1 MRPPMPESLADP
13 AALLASAIET
23 DRQYFEL
30 GARLEQL
37 PGAILA
43 WMPGLAAAPAGA
55 VIQRVGA
62 EVALAEESNWLFRAE
77 RALCGVGAR
86 TSRIYLDDGH
96 GASDDLFRGAGYSKR
111 EELIFA
117 HSLGSPEPGLR
128 MMPVESE
135 FDWDRK
141 LILQQSMPTPPD
153 GHSTSAADWIVLER
167 RKCDAGMEMYLAEWD
182 GQPVGAI
189 GAIGGDGLL
198 RLKNIAVHPSHRRK
212 GVGLRMLGH
221 LGILAKER
229 GISEQCV
236 FAVRGEI
243 GELLYRAA
251 GMRMIGS
258 VIEWSKPLGGS
269 DR

>member
-1 MRPPMPESLADP
+1 MRPPMPDALADP

-37 PGAILA
+37 PGGTLA
-43 WMPGLAAAPAGA
+43 WMPGLASAPAGA
-55 VIQRVGA
+55 VIQHVDA
-62 EVALAEESNWLFRAE
+62 DVVLAESRNWLSRAE
-77 RALCGVGAR
+77 KALRDVGAR
-86 TSRIYLDDGH
+86 TSRIYLDEGH
-96 GASDDLFRGAGYSKR
+96 DASDDLFRGAGYSKR

-117 HSLGSPEPGLR
+117 HSLDSPEPGLS
-128 MMPVESE
+128 MIPVESE
-135 FDWDRK
+135 YDWDRK
-141 LILQQSMPTPPD
+141 LVLQQSMPTPPD
-153 GHSTSAADWIVLER
+153 GHSTSAVEWIGLER

-221 LGILAKER
+221 LGIMARER
-229 GISEQCV
+229 GVSEQCV

-251 GMRMIGS
+251 GMRTIGS
-258 VIEWSKPLGGS
+258 VIEWSKPLGELG
-269 DR
+269 R